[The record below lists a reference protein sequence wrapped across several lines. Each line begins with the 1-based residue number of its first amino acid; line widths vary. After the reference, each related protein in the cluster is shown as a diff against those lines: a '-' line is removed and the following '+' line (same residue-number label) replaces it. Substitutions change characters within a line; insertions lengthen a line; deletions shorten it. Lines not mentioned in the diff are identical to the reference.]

1 MGLKFRKSIKIA
13 PGVRMNFSSKST
25 GISVGGKGYR
35 YTVNSSGRRTA
46 SVGIPGTG
54 LSYSKSVR
62 KGTSRKKPTTNNFE
76 KWQKEQEKIQQLSR
90 AQEEVAFHEELVN
103 DLISLH
109 LYSDDIIDWKH
120 LSMIPEPFVLGCSG
134 PKEKQ
139 ARDAYEKFQPS
150 FLDKLLKKTDFKKNR
165 LRDQIEISINEDKKA
180 YESWKETNTISNK
193 VLEGDLES
201 YEEVIQEFDPLGDLT
216 EYGSGF
222 NIGLVDSETIEV
234 DFHINYENIV
244 PNESKKITSTGKV
257 STKKLSMSAYYEIV
271 QDFVC
276 SAVLRVALDIF
287 ATLPVE
293 KIALHVLENR
303 IDDSTG
309 HNEEISILST
319 EIDRTTLYSLNLDS
333 IDPSNSMTNF
343 NTRMSFLKTKGFKP
357 VERIEL

>member
-13 PGVRMNFSSKST
+13 PGVRMNLSSKST

-35 YTVNSSGRRTA
+35 YTINSSGRRTA

-54 LSYSKSVR
+54 LSYSKSTK
-62 KGTSRKKPTTNNFE
+62 KGTKRKKTTTSSFE
-76 KWQKEQEKIQQLSR
+76 KWQKEQEKIHQLNR

-120 LSMIPEPFVLGCSG
+120 LSMIPKPFELGCSG
-134 PKEKQ
+134 PMEKQ
-139 ARDAYEKFQPS
+139 AREAYENFQPS
-150 FLDKLLKKTDFKKNR
+150 FFDKLFKRTESKKKR
-165 LRDQIEISINEDKKA
+165 LRDQIEINIGEDKKA
-180 YESWKETNTISNK
+180 FESWQETNIISNN
-193 VLEGDLES
+193 VLDGNLDS

-222 NIGLVDSETIEV
+222 NIGLVDSKTMEV
-234 DFHINYENIV
+234 DFQINYESIV

-257 STKKLSMSAYYEIV
+257 STKKLSMTAYYEIV

-293 KIALHVLENR
+293 KVVLHVLENR

-319 EIDRTTLYSLNLDS
+319 EIDRTTLYALNLDS

-357 VERIEL
+357 IERIEL